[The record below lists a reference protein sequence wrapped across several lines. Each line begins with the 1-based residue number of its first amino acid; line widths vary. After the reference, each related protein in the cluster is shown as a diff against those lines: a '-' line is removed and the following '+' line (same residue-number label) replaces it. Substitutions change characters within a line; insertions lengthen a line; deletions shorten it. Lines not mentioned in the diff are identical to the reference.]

1 MTVIAPG
8 GRRVPVVPKAGLSR
22 SCYVDANCS
31 PKQRSGEKKET
42 RAKGAD
48 SLEGKVP
55 LRKTGEGSG
64 DAWNTSLLKS
74 IRSNGLCRRWPVS
87 WLTLLP
93 NNLQLVHKISEES
106 QKSRQEYR

>member
-8 GRRVPVVPKAGLSR
+8 GPRVPEVPKAGLSR

-48 SLEGKVP
+48 SLEGKML
-55 LRKTGEGSG
+55 LRKAGEGSG
-64 DAWNTSLLKS
+64 DAWNTSLL
-74 IRSNGLCRRWPVS
+74 
-87 WLTLLP
+87 
-93 NNLQLVHKISEES
+93 
-106 QKSRQEYR
+106 